1 MRPVVPPVVP
11 FVHGLNDREEA
22 IWLAALRGATQ
33 ELEIVSW
40 REMTPEQADAA
51 QVAIVASPDP
61 ADLAR
66 MPNLKWVHS
75 LWAGVEKLMPALA
88 GGDLKVARLVDD
100 VMTQTM
106 GEAVL
111 AWCLYLHRDMPRY
124 AAQQHAQSWQQW
136 PVTRARDRTIGIL
149 GLGQLGSAAATRLAA
164 NDFEVLGW
172 SRSPK
177 VIDGVAS
184 FCGDDGLDEVLGK
197 ADIVVALLPVTPETT
212 GLLDARR
219 LSTMKQSASL
229 INFARGAILDHQ
241 ALVAGLDSRALAHAV
256 LDVFMQEPLPTD
268 SPLWTHPSITI
279 LPHISAPTNKQSAAL
294 QVTGAIKAWYLNG
307 TTPEFVEVGR
317 GY

>member
-51 QVAIVASPDP
+51 QVAIVANPDP

-111 AWCLYLHRDMPRY
+111 A
-124 AAQQHAQSWQQW
+124 
-136 PVTRARDRTIGIL
+136 
-149 GLGQLGSAAATRLAA
+149 
-164 NDFEVLGW
+164 
-172 SRSPK
+172 
-177 VIDGVAS
+177 
-184 FCGDDGLDEVLGK
+184 
-197 ADIVVALLPVTPETT
+197 
-212 GLLDARR
+212 
-219 LSTMKQSASL
+219 
-229 INFARGAILDHQ
+229 
-241 ALVAGLDSRALAHAV
+241 
-256 LDVFMQEPLPTD
+256 
-268 SPLWTHPSITI
+268 
-279 LPHISAPTNKQSAAL
+279 
-294 QVTGAIKAWYLNG
+294 
-307 TTPEFVEVGR
+307 
-317 GY
+317 